1 MFTPENKGVIKIGYL
16 SYNSVTFLYYIIN
29 CHFFLRYSEGEIR
42 FNLMAIVSDRKM
54 IYEQKIAELQ
64 RQLAEEPMD
73 TDQGS
78 NMLSAIQSEV
88 AKNQM
93 LIEEEVQK
101 LKRYKVSVSLLFF
114 NVVT

>member
-64 RQLAEEPMD
+64 RQLAEVC
-73 TDQGS
+73 S
-78 NMLSAIQSEV
+78 HVFYVQSSSYSLRETIFFSFLPSFLFL
-88 AKNQM
+88 KYRFNQ
-93 LIEEEVQK
+93 
-101 LKRYKVSVSLLFF
+101 VS
-114 NVVT
+114 